1 MVTTDAQIAQAKTSF
16 DLTSYLKLQ
25 QVRIEEALD
34 SSLPISK
41 PQKIYEA
48 MRYSLLA
55 GGKRLRPTLCIATCE
70 LTGGTLEMAMPTA
83 CALEMIHT
91 MSLIHDDLP
100 AMDNDDLRRGMPTS
114 HVKFGEATAILAGD
128 ALLTKAFEMFTY
140 GPATDKAKVLAI
152 AELAKAAGAEGMV
165 GGQAA
170 DMIAEG
176 KKADK
181 NTLDYIHKHK
191 TGALIAASITCA
203 AILCGAN
210 SKKTALFKKF
220 GEKIGLAFQIADDIL
235 DIIAD
240 PKKLGKTKGKDQAKG
255 KLTYPAVYGLE
266 KSREEAKKLIL
277 EAKYILG
284 KIGCRADD
292 LSALA
297 DYFIERVY

>member
-1 MVTTDAQIAQAKTSF
+1 MKQKLEVLAGEIEKALKK
-16 DLTSYLKLQ
+16 YLKTPKAHPE
-25 QVRIEEALD
+25 IMF
-34 SSLPISK
+34 
-41 PQKIYEA
+41 EA

-55 GGKRLRPTLCIATCE
+55 KGKRLRPVLMF
-70 LTGGTLEMAMPTA
+70 LTAEALGKSHRNVIHAACGIEM
-83 CALEMIHT
+83 LHT
-91 MSLIHDDLP
+91 YSLIHDDLP

-266 KSREEAKKLIL
+266 KSRDDAKKLIL